1 MASNTVPPPLPVIPL
16 SGDQITVQLRTVP
29 GTPTEVIWHIARN
42 GLKEEKF
49 SITEMTQVLALSQ
62 SLLGQA
68 RMRRLGDASAIPK
81 PNAAAP
87 SNIDSSGGPISRGP
101 AHSL

>member
-1 MASNTVPPPLPVIPL
+1 MATNTIPPALPVIAL
-16 SGDQITVQLRTVP
+16 SGNQITVQLRTVP

-49 SITEMTQVLALSQ
+49 SIEEMGQVLAVSQ

-68 RMRRLGDASAIPK
+68 RQRRLGDSAAFPK
-81 PNAAAP
+81 PNTPPASP
-87 SNIDSSGGPISRGP
+87 YDSPGGPIARGP
-101 AHSL
+101 AHTI